1 MEKILNII
9 DRKVNNNYN
18 SFGDRMRKEIKTQRT
33 KEKILK
39 AGIREFGQNGYAGS
53 SINAI
58 CATGINKGL
67 IYHNYKDKDDLYLA
81 CVKRSMEEMA
91 TDIETQMKKGVT
103 YNAAR
108 MHFFSSHEM
117 EARIFLE
124 IMVNPPQKLE
134 SKIKILRAPID
145 VLNRQQFGQLLAK
158 HTLRKNVSEEMA
170 YQWME
175 WMQTFYNMWFQ
186 RQENKNASFMDRM
199 EQHEKGVA
207 QCIDLMLYGIAQKK
221 EE

>member
-1 MEKILNII
+1 
-9 DRKVNNNYN
+9 
-18 SFGDRMRKEIKTQRT
+18 MRKEMKTQLT

-39 AGIREFGQNGYAGS
+39 AGIQEFGQNGYAGGS
-53 SINAI
+53 VNAI

-81 CVKRSMEEMA
+81 CVKRMIADMVS
-91 TDIETQMKKGVT
+91 DIEAQMSKEVT

-117 EARIFLE
+117 EARLFLE

-134 SKIKILRAPID
+134 AKIKKLRIPMD
-145 VLNRQQFGQLLAK
+145 SLNKQQFGELLSK
-158 HTLRKNVSEEMA
+158 HTLRDNVSEEIA

-221 EE
+221 EESK